1 MKKMISLLILFTL
14 ILACKNNEKPNLI
27 KYQVLREWK
36 PKNGI
41 GMELLVNE
49 NATKEEIMKLA
60 KHLRKNYESLSFL
73 SIDIF
78 DSREA
83 WENRENLNY
92 PEEEY
97 SKHWLVNMV
106 RNKNT
111 GYDEIKWVAIGRE
124 N

>member
-49 NATKEEIMKLA
+49 NATKQEIMKLA
-60 KHLRKNYESLSFL
+60 KHLRKNYES
-73 SIDIF
+73 
-78 DSREA
+78 
-83 WENRENLNY
+83 
-92 PEEEY
+92 
-97 SKHWLVNMV
+97 
-106 RNKNT
+106 
-111 GYDEIKWVAIGRE
+111 
-124 N
+124 